1 MQLIIR
7 ENNDHEGESWIYVLD
22 VTEEERQLIIDGLKS
37 EINEGYIKVFKGPIT
52 DDEIKTIQK
61 YVRSGYMDA
70 IRKYELNPEAFRQA
84 LSGKK
89 KRGEYSPMYQYVFY
103 KANGLIEL

>member
-22 VTEEERQLIIDGLKS
+22 VTEEERQLIIDGLES
-37 EINEGYIKVFKGPIT
+37 EIDEGYIFIVEDIIT
-52 DDEIKTIQK
+52 DDEISTILK
-61 YVRSGYMDA
+61 WIGNGYMNP
-70 IRKYELNPEAFRQA
+70 IGKYRMNPISLQLA
-84 LSGKK
+84 LSKTK
-89 KRGEYSPMYQYVFY
+89 EDGEYSPMYQYVFY